1 MKRFYTIFITMLKN
15 RSVKTKVLG
24 MTIGLVVLMALTS
37 TIFLREILVV
47 KLSEDL
53 DRRAISIA
61 SDLSSRS
68 MNYTIL
74 KDILGLHHLLRD
86 TMQNNPDIEYIFVV
100 DQSSNV
106 LIHTFGRDFIISE
119 ELLHINTLPEN
130 VEVETKQLVMFKSET
145 GLIHD
150 IIAPISSGNAG
161 FIRVGLN
168 EKQIYKTID
177 DITLM
182 LIMATIFVGAIG
194 FVIAYFL
201 TNHMYR
207 DLTHLIQKSKQ
218 VGAGDLDCKVN
229 IDSKD
234 EIGLLG
240 KEFNRMI
247 INLKQK
253 EDENHQYLNV
263 LQMRNSELSLLH
275 QLAVSSVDI
284 DNFSKHLKKTAV
296 LLMEDL
302 NLNSCFIELNL
313 AGEKIATF
321 QGKDNCQKGKD
332 KSCQNCGLHLEDV
345 VLHESQLYLPIETT
359 SKIGQINVCFAR
371 KPDETTR
378 KFIYSFASQ
387 LSVVAENA
395 RLWKEIKYKE
405 ELRLKLLERV
415 ITVQEEER
423 KRISREL
430 HDETSQSITSIIVGL
445 TLLEEYHPSEQMKEK
460 ISDLKEVSQKTLEEI
475 HYISWSLRPSVLDDL
490 GLLPAIKKYVIE
502 YMKKYDLDVDI
513 QVIGFDQLRLSSIIE
528 VTIYRVIQEALTN
541 AARHAEAENISII
554 LKHTKG
560 IVTVI
565 IEDDGKG
572 FEIKKLISRELSKDH
587 LGLKGMQERIE
598 SLGGKLLLESNKG
611 FGTTVYVKD
620 IVIGDEPSD
629 KTENYAS

>member
-1 MKRFYTIFITMLKN
+1 MNRFYTIFITMLKN

-47 KLSEDL
+47 KLSDDL

-68 MNYTIL
+68 INYTIL
-74 KDILGLHHLLRD
+74 KDILGLHNLLQD
-86 TMQNNPDIEYIFVV
+86 TMQNNPDVEYIFVV

-119 ELLHINTLPEN
+119 ELLNINILPEN
-130 VEVETKQLVMFKSET
+130 VEVETKQLVMFQSET

-168 EKQIYKTID
+168 ERQIYKTID
-177 DITLM
+177 DITIM

-229 IDSKD
+229 IDSND

-321 QGKDNCQKGKD
+321 QGKDSCQKGNE
-332 KSCQNCGLHLEDV
+332 KSCENCDLYLEDV

-359 SKIGQINVCFAR
+359 SKIGQINVCFAS
-371 KPDETTR
+371 KPDDTTK

-445 TLLEEYHPSEQMKEK
+445 TLLEEYNPTEEMKHK
-460 ISDLKEVSQKTLEEI
+460 IDDLKEVSQKTLEEI

-554 LKHTKG
+554 LKHAKG

-572 FEIKKLISRELSKDH
+572 FDIKKMISRELSKDH